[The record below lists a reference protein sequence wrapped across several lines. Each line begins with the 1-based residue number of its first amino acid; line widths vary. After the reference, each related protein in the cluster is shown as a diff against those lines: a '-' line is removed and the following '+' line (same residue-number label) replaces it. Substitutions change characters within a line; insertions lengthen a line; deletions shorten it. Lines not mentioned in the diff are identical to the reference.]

1 MSETRVVQYL
11 DFPNETKS
19 RSDSEYHVTCTFM
32 RVRLC
37 AWQSAGACCDDDEA
51 GGRRIRKSFGIFQ
64 KPMLDKTT
72 GHSSGTL
79 LLNTTNKT
87 TMPKAS

>member
-1 MSETRVVQYL
+1 MSITL
-11 DFPNETKS
+11 
-19 RSDSEYHVTCTFM
+19 HVHSC
-32 RVRLC
+32 VGIRLC

-64 KPMLDKTT
+64 KPMLNKTT

-79 LLNTTNKT
+79 FLNTTNKI
-87 TMPKAS
+87 TMPEAS